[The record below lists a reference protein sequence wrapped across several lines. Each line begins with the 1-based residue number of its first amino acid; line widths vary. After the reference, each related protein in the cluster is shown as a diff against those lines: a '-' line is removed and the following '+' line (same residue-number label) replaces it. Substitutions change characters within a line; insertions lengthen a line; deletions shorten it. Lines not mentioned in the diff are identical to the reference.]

1 MSKLIL
7 ALGMKLQESVSSKV
21 VYKVILATHLEA
33 IVQFK
38 NEVSNSWTFSIVP
51 RSFNANVNAG
61 VMVDWV
67 VRVLCNPATGVRSAE
82 GASRFLPSLLFP
94 VKVIA

>member
-21 VYKVILATHLEA
+21 VYKVILVTHLEA

-61 VMVDWV
+61 VMVD
-67 VRVLCNPATGVRSAE
+67 
-82 GASRFLPSLLFP
+82 
-94 VKVIA
+94 